1 MRRMNRRQNVRLFM
15 FGRQSGRGSAALDI
29 YDHQRRLRHRR
40 QADRLGHQRKSRSGC
55 SRERPSPCIIGA
67 KRHHTGRYL
76 VFGLDH
82 DAAAPRQLLDQ
93 DLHDF
98 RSRCDRIGCHQ
109 FHAGSQRPLG
119 NRFIAG
125 QVVPRYAVAIS
136 QPVV

>member
-29 YDHQRRLRHRR
+29 YDHQRCLRHRR
-40 QADRLGHQRKSRSGC
+40 QADRLGHQRKSWSRS
-55 SRERPSPCIIGA
+55 SRKSASSRIVSP
-67 KRHHTGRYL
+67 KRHHAGRYL

-82 DAAAPRQLLDQ
+82 YAAAPRQLLDQ

-98 RSRCDRIGCHQ
+98 RSRCNRIGCHQ

-119 NRFIAG
+119 NRFVAG

-136 QPVV
+136 